1 MKKTLLGLALS
12 CAAVTGMAAEY
23 DDRWM
28 LTPMLNFNATDNEK
42 NLESDFGLGL
52 GLGKFF
58 NDKWSVDFE
67 YDRVSLDLD
76 AAAGSVTQTG
86 LGVMARYHFNEGSS
100 LRPFLGAGVGW
111 LDHDGSGSVAANA
124 IDSSDMMLNLGL
136 GLRKKVTDRIGFIT
150 EVKYRLDTDDYTGT
164 ASSYD
169 DWLYSMGLNIALG
182 AASKAAPAAAIV
194 EPAPQLDSD
203 GDGVSDQTDRCP
215 NTPAG
220 MAVDAYGCHDGD
232 TDNDGVKDSRDK
244 CPNSRA
250 GAVVDADGCEVQVV
264 IELQGV
270 YFDTDKSTLKPE
282 SIAILNAAVATLGE
296 HGSIAVEVGGHT
308 DSKGSEGYNQ
318 RLSERRAKV
327 VYEYLV
333 NKGISANRMTWRGY
347 GELSPIATNDTAEGR
362 AKNRRT
368 ELVIQD

>member
-12 CAAVTGMAAEY
+12 CVAGAALAAEY

-28 LTPMLNFNATDNEK
+28 LSPMVNFNATDSEK
-42 NLESDFGLGL
+42 NLESNFGLGL
-52 GLGKFF
+52 GLGKFI
-58 NDKWSVDFE
+58 NDKWSVDVE
-67 YDRVSLDLD
+67 YDQVSLDLD
-76 AAAGSVTQTG
+76 ASPGSVSQTG
-86 LGVMARYHFNEGSS
+86 LGLVTRYHFNEGSS
-100 LRPFLGAGVGW
+100 MRPFLSAGIGW
-111 LDHDGSGSVAANA
+111 LDHDGSGSAAAQA

-136 GLRKKVTDRIGFIT
+136 GVRKMVTDRVGFMS

-169 DWLYSMGLNIALG
+169 DYVFSMGLNIALG
-182 AASKAAPAAAIV
+182 AAAKAAAAPEIV

-232 TDNDGVKDSRDK
+232 ADNDGVKDSMDK

-270 YFDTDKSTLKPE
+270 YFDLDKATLKDE
-282 SIAILNAAVATLGE
+282 SIAILDAAVATMGE
-296 HGSIAVEVGGHT
+296 HGSIVVEVAGHT
-308 DSKGSEGYNQ
+308 DSTASEAYNQ
-318 RLSERRAKV
+318 DLSERRAQV
-327 VYEYLV
+327 VYNYLV
-333 NKGISANRMTWRGY
+333 EQGVSADRMTWKGY
-347 GELSPIATNDTAEGR
+347 GESSPIATNDTAEGR

>member
-12 CAAVTGMAAEY
+12 CVAGAALANDH

-28 LTPMLNFNATDNEK
+28 LSTNLIFNALDNNK

-52 GLGKFF
+52 GLGKFLNENWTLDF
-58 NDKWSVDFE
+58 EIDHVNVSQEGGGGSVD
-67 YDRVSLDLD
+67 
-76 AAAGSVTQTG
+76 QIG
-86 LGVMARYHFNEGSS
+86 LGLMTRYHFSPDSS
-100 LRPFLGAGVGW
+100 LRPFLGLGAGY
-111 LDHDGSGSVAANA
+111 LDHNGSNNA
-124 IDSSDMMLNLGL
+124 QAVDSSDFMLNLSA
-136 GLRKKVTDRIGFIT
+136 GLRKEVTDRVSFLT

-169 DWLYSMGLNIALG
+169 DYLFSMGMSIALG
-182 AASKAAPAAAIV
+182 AAQAAPAAAPIV

-203 GDGVSDQTDRCP
+203 GDGVSDQSDRCP

-220 MAVDAYGCHDGD
+220 MAVDMYGCHQVDGD
-232 TDNDGVKDSRDK
+232 DDNDGVKNSMDRCPDSR
-244 CPNSRA
+244 P

-270 YFDTDKSTLKPE
+270 YFDLDKATLKPE
-282 SIAILNAAVATLGE
+282 SISILDAAVKTMGE
-296 HGSIAVEVGGHT
+296 HGTLVVEVAGHT
-308 DSKGSEGYNQ
+308 DSSASESYNQ
-318 RLSERRAKV
+318 ALSERRAKV
-327 VYEYLV
+327 VYNYLV
-333 NKGISANRMTWRGY
+333 EKGVSADRMTWKGY